1 MQQNEF
7 DDPERVEAGQA
18 EPGKP
23 AIGSRVER
31 LSRRVPWP
39 VRRLLAPLVFLLA
52 GLAAWQVATLLA
64 DAAQRLTEA
73 EVDSGLVAAEADWA
87 AAAVDGLNVHLT
99 GTAPSEGARLAA
111 IRAVSMVV
119 GAGRLSDEIEVP
131 RDRSIVAPVFRIE
144 AMRKH
149 DDISL
154 VGLVPLSMGED
165 AVVERMAAISGQ
177 VEVADMLQG
186 ADHPAPPG
194 WEAAVD
200 FAAEALTRLPV
211 AQISVAAGRI
221 EVHALVDSPE
231 DRARLN
237 RELRAIAPRGQV
249 LALDL
254 VAPRPVIAPFLLRLS
269 RDADS
274 TRFETCAADSE
285 AALAVIERAARNA
298 GMTGRFVCTIGLG
311 TPSPRW
317 GQAAERAIAALGR
330 LPAGTVTLSDNS
342 VILQAPHDTDPGL
355 FDRTVGRLETEL
367 PAAFS
372 LVATM
377 LPPPEDQTGPT
388 AARPEFRVA
397 LSAEGE
403 VEITGRLPD
412 PLIRQAVE
420 SYARARFGSDA
431 VAMEA
436 RLDPDLPEGWSL
448 RVLAGLTAMTELHHG
463 SLLVTDRRLELTG
476 VSGNSDV
483 ASEVS
488 GILNARLG
496 SVEGVV
502 LRVDYDEALDPV
514 AQEPTPERC
523 ERWIQAVLAERKVTF
538 DPGSA
543 RLDSQS
549 NAVMDELAE
558 ILRNCGEMA
567 LEVAGHTDS
576 QGGAETNMRL
586 SQNRAEAVLTAL
598 STRGVLTGSMVA
610 QGYGESRPIADN
622 ATAAGREQN
631 RRIEISLILPTVAP
645 DELDDETLAEMEA
658 TLEFAPLAPLPDQT
672 RPAPRPQT
680 DAD

>member
-1 MQQNEF
+1 MQQNDF
-7 DDPERVEAGQA
+7 DDPHETETARSG
-18 EPGKP
+18 P
-23 AIGSRVER
+23 GSRVER
-31 LSRRVPWP
+31 LSTRLPWP
-39 VRRLLAPLVFLLA
+39 VRRALAPLTFLLA
-52 GLAAWQVATLLA
+52 GLAAWMVATQLA
-64 DAAQRLTEA
+64 DTAQRMTAA
-73 EVDSGLVAAEADWA
+73 EVDSGLASAGIGWVEAS
-87 AAAVDGLNVHLT
+87 VDGLNVHLT
-99 GTAPSEGARLAA
+99 GTAPNEGARLAA
-111 IRAVSMVV
+111 IRALSSVV
-119 GAGRLSDEIEVP
+119 GAGRLSDDIEVP
-131 RDRSIVAPVFRIE
+131 RDRGIVAPVFRIE
-144 AMRKH
+144 AMRNH

-154 VGLVPLSMGED
+154 IGLVPLSMGDE
-165 AVVERMAAISGQ
+165 AVVERMAAISDRF
-177 VEVADMLQG
+177 EVADMLQS

-194 WEAAVD
+194 WEAAVE

-211 AQISVAAGRI
+211 AQISIAAGRI

-237 RELRAIAPRGQV
+237 RELRALTPRGQV

-285 AALAVIERAARNA
+285 TALAVIERAARGA

-311 TPSPRW
+311 APSPLW

-330 LPAGTVTLSDNS
+330 LPAGSVTMSDNS

-355 FDRTVGRLETEL
+355 FDRTVGRLESEL
-367 PAAFS
+367 PDAFA
-372 LVATM
+372 LTATI
-377 LPPPEDQTGPT
+377 LPPPEDETGP
-388 AARPEFRVA
+388 AAVRPEFRVT

-403 VEITGRLPD
+403 VEIAGRLPD

-420 SYARARFGSDA
+420 GYARARFGSDA
-431 VAMEA
+431 VNMEA

-463 SLLVTDRRLELTG
+463 SLLVTDRRLELIG

-496 SVEGVV
+496 SVEGMA
-502 LRVDYDEALDPV
+502 LRVEYDEALDPA

-523 ERWIQAVLAERKVTF
+523 ERWVRAVLAERKVTF

-576 QGGAETNMRL
+576 QGGAEANMRL
-586 SQNRAEAVLTAL
+586 SQNRAEAVLAAL
-598 STRGVLTGSMVA
+598 STRGVLTASMVA
-610 QGYGESRPIADN
+610 QGYGEERPIADN
-622 ATAAGREQN
+622 ATAEGREQN
-631 RRIEISLILPTVAP
+631 RRIEISLILPTIAP

-658 TLEFAPLAPLPDQT
+658 GLEFEALVPSSEQT
-672 RPAPRPQT
+672 RPVPRPQRS
-680 DAD
+680 DD